1 MFYRMDRRHFVSALA
16 GATAAPGLS
25 GFLPP
30 TYAPS
35 AIRRLLDAGD
45 VAKSRGAALFSPDA
59 AAWRGDSARDAE
71 FASDEDFW
79 EPVQRAF
86 DLDRSWINLNNGG
99 CSPAPTHVLD
109 QMIRDIKYSNELPVI
124 QMWRDLEPRI
134 EAVRRELA
142 IEFGCDTEEM
152 AITRNASESLE
163 TLIFGIDLKAGDEV
177 IVSNQN
183 YGRMINAWKQ
193 RVRRDGIVLKEIS

>member
-1 MFYRMDRRHFVSALA
+1 MDRRHFVSALA

-45 VAKSRGAALFSPDA
+45 VAKSRGASLLAADA
-59 AAWRGDSARDAE
+59 AAWRGDSARDAA
-71 FASDEDFW
+71 FANDEDFW

-134 EAVRRELA
+134 ELSAEVMDRARVPLERML
-142 IEFGCDTEEM
+142 EM
-152 AITRNASESLE
+152 AGRTVGQGDVGRPI
-163 TLIFGIDLKAGDEV
+163 IDPRISGD
-177 IVSNQN
+177 
-183 YGRMINAWKQ
+183 
-193 RVRRDGIVLKEIS
+193 